1 MRRCEPLP
9 RVLAGTDCARRSRDA
24 VLVHIA
30 SGVGNIV
37 LSAPMLVALDTLGFR
52 VDVRLDADYPETIE
66 LLHGWSVIHALETG
80 RTPEPIDH
88 YGLVIPAVPPFYWA
102 RFRHLYSNCS
112 NAVHRPPDAL
122 FATGEQAYYLEFAYR
137 LGYPRSTQPFYRLP
151 IGPSND
157 LPVRAG
163 TVVLAPGCK
172 TGEMAA
178 KRWPFFPELAERLDD
193 VALVGT
199 RDDLPGRPFPA
210 HVRLLVD
217 RLTLRQTAQVLAS
230 AGVVVGNDSGL
241 SHVAGAVGTPTL
253 MLFGPTSHQIL
264 GTLPPNVRVLR
275 AGLAC
280 EPCWSGARFGA
291 CAGQVTCLA
300 GLSVDVV
307 ERQLSE
313 LLS

>member
-1 MRRCEPLP
+1 MQTTP
-9 RVLAGTDCARRSRDA
+9 RQSNCFTAGASFTLWRPGERRSPSTTTAWSFLPCLRSIGHASDTCTPTA
-24 VLVHIA
+24 QTPCIGRPTRSLPQASRPTTWNSHTGSATHAAHNRFTGSRLALV
-30 SGVGNIV
+30 
-37 LSAPMLVALDTLGFR
+37 
-52 VDVRLDADYPETIE
+52 TI
-66 LLHGWSVIHALETG
+66 
-80 RTPEPIDH
+80 
-88 YGLVIPAVPPFYWA
+88 
-102 RFRHLYSNCS
+102 C
-112 NAVHRPPDAL
+112 
-122 FATGEQAYYLEFAYR
+122 QC
-137 LGYPRSTQPFYRLP
+137 
-151 IGPSND
+151 GPGP
-157 LPVRAG
+157 L
-163 TVVLAPGCK
+163 VLAPGCK